1 MDRDSNSPAHTKY
14 PVLPCYEVEQ
24 HNLNAAT
31 GIVVRAIYVFKD
43 YAIDDIFAD
52 FGPETPKFTSLKLR
66 KTNTFAYEY
75 AKSEDAKW
83 VKRQQLT
90 PTRLVFLP

>member
-1 MDRDSNSPAHTKY
+1 MNT
-14 PVLPCYEVEQ
+14 
-24 HNLNAAT
+24 AT
-31 GIVVRAIYVFKD
+31 GIVVRATHAYEG

-52 FGPETPKFTSLKLR
+52 FGPEPSKFTSLQLL
-66 KTNTFAYEY
+66 KTNAFAYEH

-90 PTRLVFLP
+90 PTRLFFLP